1 MRVVRLV
8 VWAREATEG
17 RERCMGRTSGSSIAR
32 KGIRHRWEEP
42 RDQASLGKSLG
53 NQASLGKSL
62 GIKHRWADPPG
73 IASLGIPRVY
83 SHGHVAGST
92 DSSMGNSCSSMGNS
106 CWAI

>member
-53 NQASLGKSL
+53 IKHRWERASGIKHRWERAS

-73 IASLGIPRVY
+73 IASLGIPRV
-83 SHGHVAGST
+83 
-92 DSSMGNSCSSMGNS
+92 
-106 CWAI
+106 